1 MVGGGLASP
10 TEAAA
15 ETRTL
20 NMYYT
25 HTKKSAKITF
35 KKNGRYLKSGLRQA
49 NKFLADWR
57 TGQQIKI
64 DPRLLDTVWEVYQK
78 TGSNKPIHV
87 VSSYRSP
94 KTNAMLRKTRGGQ
107 AKKSQ
112 HMVGRA
118 MDFYIPGQSAKKM
131 RSLGLRAQSG
141 GVGYYP
147 KSGFVHLDT
156 GRVRHWP
163 RMSRKQLVKVFP
175 KGGTLHV
182 PSDGKA
188 LPGYKVAQA
197 DYKRR
202 MANGG
207 ATALKGVRGRSGGGG
222 GNILTAL
229 FRGGDN
235 GSDGAAAAE
244 APKIARLPRR
254 GPKAGAR
261 PGRSVARSAPVIRA
275 VDPSQVAPLPGV
287 DLPTAEEAVQS
298 VEETIVA
305 SLPDIVPAPVFR
317 PGGEGEPVL
326 TPTARTQINDAIAA
340 APAVPTIRP
349 GSTAVAAASTLPGP
363 VLAYRE
369 LPEVAPTVRAL
380 AAMERGEPFADTAT
394 QGPRETGTA
403 ALPSIVVP
411 DDEEHPELTETALRL
426 AFARSATRVDTK
438 RDDLIERIEAAGR
451 PRAARATRA
460 VPVAKA
466 TTLTAPRGRVAAI
479 DRAKID
485 ALAEA
490 LRRQAAGQ

>member
-1 MVGGGLASP
+1 MH
-10 TEAAA
+10 
-15 ETRTL
+15 
-20 NMYYT
+20 YT
-25 HTKKSAKITF
+25 HTGKNAKITF
-35 KKNGRYLKSGLRQA
+35 KKNGRYLKSGLREA

-57 TGQQIKI
+57 TKEQIKI

-78 TGSNKPIHV
+78 SGSNKPIHV

-118 MDFYIPGQSAKKM
+118 MDFYIPGQSAAKM
-131 RSLGLRAQSG
+131 RALGLQAQSG

-156 GRVRHWP
+156 GNVRHWP

-182 PSDGKA
+182 PTDGKP
-188 LPGYKVAQA
+188 LPGYKTAQA

-202 MANGG
+202 MASGG

-222 GNILTAL
+222 GGNILTAL
-229 FRGGDN
+229 FRGGD
-235 GSDGAAAAE
+235 DDAAAVE
-244 APKIARLPRR
+244 DAPKIASLPRR
-254 GPKAGAR
+254 GPRVGSR
-261 PGRSVARSAPVIRA
+261 PGGAAPVTAAPVAAAPAIRT
-275 VDPSQVAPLPGV
+275 VDPSAVAPLPGV
-287 DLPTAEEAVQS
+287 DGAEEPVQT

-305 SLPDIVPAPVFR
+305 SLPDVPPLPEFR
-317 PGGEGEPVL
+317 PGEL

-340 APAVPTIRP
+340 TSAPAVPSVRP
-349 GSTAVAAASTLPGP
+349 GSTAVASASAVPAP

-380 AAMERGEPFADTAT
+380 AAMERGEPFAAAASKSA
-394 QGPRETGTA
+394 RATGTSE
-403 ALPSIVVP
+403 LPSIIVP

-426 AFARSATRVDTK
+426 AFARSAVKVATK
-438 RDDLIERIEAAGR
+438 RGELIERIEAAGR
-451 PRAARATRA
+451 PRAARAIPTAR
-460 VPVAKA
+460 A
-466 TTLTAPRGRVAAI
+466 TTLTTPRGRVADI

-485 ALAEA
+485 ALTEA
-490 LRRQAAGQ
+490 LRRQAAGG